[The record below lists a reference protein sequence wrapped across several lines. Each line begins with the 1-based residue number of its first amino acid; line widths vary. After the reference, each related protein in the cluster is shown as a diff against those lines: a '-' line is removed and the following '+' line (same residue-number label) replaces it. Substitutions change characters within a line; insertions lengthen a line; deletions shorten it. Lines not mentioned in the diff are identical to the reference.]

1 MIGLT
6 TQRDSLMGSFNANLK
21 EKEDLIEKMYSE
33 IRSTILEIEQVSYI
47 VLYQT
52 VTDNSV

>member
-1 MIGLT
+1 
-6 TQRDSLMGSFNANLK
+6 MGSFNANLK